1 MKKWVCAVMA
11 MLLLCGCTPNFGE
24 LVQIPVIDAP
34 VEDGEQVAAA
44 MGFQKENIRQINYVR
59 LDGLQEPTPG
69 DQTDFGRITVENVV
83 RHDPACLNQRLR
95 VSQYQNPSDAS
106 ASHIL
111 ENEKIN
117 QYWYARVD
125 SGISLSAGEVQQAL
139 GFDVE
144 GLVEGPGDV
153 QVELQPGENVEVII
167 IPICERYTFEVYK
180 ETLLGEKKQV
190 GEGCAYRIVGY
201 YTFVCEY

>member
-24 LVQIPVIDAP
+24 LVQIPAIDAP
-34 VEDGEQVAAA
+34 VENGEQVAAA
-44 MGFQKENIRQINYVR
+44 LGLQKEKIRQINYVR
-59 LDGLQEPTPG
+59 LDDLQELTPG

-83 RHDPACLNQRLR
+83 RHEPACLNQRLCVR
-95 VSQYQNPSDAS
+95 QYQNPSDAS

-117 QYWYARVD
+117 QYWHARVD

>member
-1 MKKWVCAVMA
+1 MKKWVCAVMT

-34 VEDGEQVAAA
+34 VENGEQVAAA
-44 MGFQKENIRQINYVR
+44 LGLQKEKIRQINYVR
-59 LDGLQEPTPG
+59 LDDLQEPTPG
-69 DQTDFGRITVENVV
+69 DQTAFGRITVENVV
-83 RHDPACLNQRLR
+83 RHEPACLNQRLCVR
-95 VSQYQNPSDAS
+95 QYQNPSDAS

-111 ENEKIN
+111 ENEKMN
-117 QYWYARVD
+117 QYWHARVD

>member
-24 LVQIPVIDAP
+24 LVQIPAIDAP

-44 MGFQKENIRQINYVR
+44 LGLQEEKIRLIIYERV
-59 LDGLQEPTPG
+59 GSLQEPTPS
-69 DQTDFGRITVENVV
+69 DRTDSGRITVENVV
-83 RHDPACLNQRLR
+83 RHEPVCLDQRLR
-95 VSQYQNPSDAS
+95 VAQYQNTS
-106 ASHIL
+106 AAVVNHTVHS
-111 ENEKIN
+111 EEIN
-117 QYWYARVD
+117 QYWRVCLA
-125 SGISLSAGEVQQAL
+125 SGISLRAGEVQQAL